1 VSKTLQ
7 RETDRAV
14 WLVNVVQYTAEE
26 LDMPI
31 TDTLRLLNNKGL
43 VAQVLA
49 GYKVLHTQGYEYM
62 AELLADE
69 LRKVGAIVS

>member
-1 VSKTLQ
+1 MSKMLQ

-14 WLVNVVQYTAEE
+14 WLVNVVQFTAEE
-26 LDMPI
+26 LDLPV
-31 TDTLRLLNNKGL
+31 TDTLRLLNNEGL
-43 VAQVLA
+43 ITQVLA

-69 LRKVGAIVS
+69 LRKAKAVVS